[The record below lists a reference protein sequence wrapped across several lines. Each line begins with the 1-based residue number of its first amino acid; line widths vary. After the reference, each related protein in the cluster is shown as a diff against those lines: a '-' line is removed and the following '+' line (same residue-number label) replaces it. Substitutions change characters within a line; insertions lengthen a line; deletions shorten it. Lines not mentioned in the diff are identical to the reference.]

1 MKRARAR
8 AMAAAAAL
16 GAAGCAAAGCTAAGC
31 TGVATSLGGRPGP
44 EAGLLRGKSPV
55 RSHGVTHVDRLTDGI
70 AAAPDDPPRTELS
83 SVFRSDDAFVVYDLG
98 IDTTVACAAVIADG
112 DDRYTIALSPDG
124 QTFTPLW
131 SAPPTEDRGMQPRAA
146 HDLSGRGRW
155 LRLTASGGDGAYAVS
170 EVAVADR
177 CPPRWPPALA
187 LQHGTPLERSA
198 RLKAWAFA
206 ALAAAFILGYRRR
219 APDFVKLLVAVPVG
233 VAIALMVQLAEMW
246 PRPPS
251 VASPVAAAVGI
262 VGLAAGIRVGVS
274 RFWRARKA
282 SRS

>member
-1 MKRARAR
+1 MALAG
-8 AMAAAAAL
+8 AM
-16 GAAGCAAAGCTAAGC
+16 GAAAGC

-44 EAGLLRGKSPV
+44 EAGLLRGKSPI

-70 AAAPDDPPRTELS
+70 TSAPDDPPRTELS
-83 SVFRSDDAFVVYDLG
+83 SVFASSDAFVVYDLG
-98 IDTTVACAAVIADG
+98 SETAVACAAVIADG
-112 DDRYTIALSPDG
+112 DDRYTIALSRDG
-124 QTFTPLW
+124 EKFTPLW
-131 SAPPTEDRGMQPRAA
+131 SAPATEDRGMQPRAA
-146 HDLSGRGRW
+146 HDLHGAGRW

-170 EVAVADR
+170 ELAVAAS

-187 LQHGTPLERSA
+187 LQRGTPIERSA

-233 VAIALMVQLAEMW
+233 VGIALMVQLAEMW
-246 PRPPS
+246 PPPQS
-251 VASPVAAAVGI
+251 VAGPLGAAVGL
-262 VGLAAGIRVGVS
+262 VGLAAALRILVS
-274 RFWRARKA
+274 RILRARKA